1 MVFKAMS
8 VLHTQTLGRSTDIFF
23 ECHGN
28 VLKKQR
34 LNAPSR

>member
-23 ECHGN
+23 EYYGN
-28 VLKKQR
+28 MLKN
-34 LNAPSR
+34 NALTHL